1 MRKFT
6 FFVGISKP
14 TLTAVWEPVMSE
26 DMLLYDN
33 VDAERELTN
42 LLSAEI
48 ARTIDEDIIRRLTSE
63 INGGLR
69 A

>member
-6 FFVGISKP
+6 FFKGFSKP
-14 TLTAVWEPVMSE
+14 TLTASWTPEMS
-26 DMLLYDN
+26 DDSINYNMVN
-33 VDAERELTN
+33 AEEELTRM
-42 LLSAEI
+42 LSAEI
-48 ARTIDEDIIRRLTSE
+48 ARTIDEDIMRRIARE

>member
-14 TLTAVWEPVMSE
+14 TLTAAWEPVMSP

-33 VDAERELTN
+33 MDAEQELTRM
-42 LLSAEI
+42 LSAEI
-48 ARTIDEDIIRRLTSE
+48 ARTIDEDILRRLTRE

>member
-14 TLTAVWEPVMSE
+14 TLTAVWTPELS
-26 DMLLYDN
+26 DDLIN
-33 VDAERELTN
+33 FNTANAEQELTR

-48 ARTIDEDIIRRLTSE
+48 ARTIDEDIIRTLTRS
-63 INGGLR
+63 INGGFR
-69 A
+69 S

>member
-14 TLTAVWEPVMSE
+14 TLTATWSPELYE
-26 DMLLYDN
+26 DLNSDN
-33 VDAERELTN
+33 GIDAEAELTRMM
-42 LLSAEI
+42 SAEI
-48 ARTIDEDIIRRLTSE
+48 SRRIDEDIIRMLTRE

>member
-14 TLTAVWEPVMSE
+14 KLTATWSLLNQDLNTHYGIDVSE
-26 DMLLYDN
+26 
-33 VDAERELTN
+33 ELSRI
-42 LLSAEI
+42 LSAEI
-48 ARTIDEDIIRRLTSE
+48 TRTIDEDIIRTLTRE

>member
-6 FFVGISKP
+6 FFKGFSKP
-14 TLTAVWEPVMSE
+14 TLTASWTAEVS
-26 DMLLYDN
+26 DDLINYN
-33 VDAERELTN
+33 TVDAERELTRM
-42 LLSAEI
+42 LSAEI
-48 ARTIDEDIIRRLTSE
+48 ARTIDEDIIRRLTRE

>member
-14 TLTAVWEPVMSE
+14 TLTATWSPEFNDS
-26 DMLLYDN
+26 LFTN
-33 VDAERELTN
+33 HGIDAEAELTRIM
-42 LLSAEI
+42 SIEI
-48 ARTIDEDIIRRLTSE
+48 ARTIDEDIIRTLTRE

>member
-14 TLTAVWEPVMSE
+14 TLTATWSPILNQDLNIHYGIDVVE
-26 DMLLYDN
+26 DLS
-33 VDAERELTN
+33 RI
-42 LLSAEI
+42 LSAEI
-48 ARTIDEDIIRRLTSE
+48 SRTIDEDIIRTLRRE

>member
-14 TLTAVWEPVMSE
+14 TLTATWTPESVE
-26 DMLLYDN
+26 DIIN
-33 VDAERELTN
+33 AEQELTRI
-42 LLSAEI
+42 LSAEI
-48 ARTIDEDIIRRLTSE
+48 SRTIDEDIIRTLTRE

>member
-14 TLTAVWEPVMSE
+14 TLTATWSPIVT
-26 DMLLYDN
+26 DN
-33 VDAERELTN
+33 LFTNHGIDVTAELTRIM
-42 LLSAEI
+42 SAEI
-48 ARTIDEDIIRRLTSE
+48 ARTIDEDIIRTLTRE

>member
-14 TLTAVWEPVMSE
+14 TLTAVWTPELE
-26 DMLLYDN
+26 NDLLSYNN

-48 ARTIDEDIIRRLTSE
+48 ARTIDEDIIRRLTRE

>member
-1 MRKFT
+1 MRKFK

-14 TLTAVWEPVMSE
+14 TLTATWSPEFH
-26 DMLLYDN
+26 N
-33 VDAERELTN
+33 IDAEQELTN

-48 ARTIDEDIIRRLTSE
+48 ARTIDESILIRLTQE
-63 INGGLR
+63 INEGLR

>member
-6 FFVGISKP
+6 FFKGFSKP
-14 TLTAVWEPVMSE
+14 TLTASWSPELS
-26 DMLLYDN
+26 DDLINYN
-33 VDAERELTN
+33 TINAEQELTRM
-42 LLSAEI
+42 LSAEI
-48 ARTIDEDIIRRLTSE
+48 ARTIDEDIIRTLTRS

>member
-14 TLTAVWEPVMSE
+14 TLTATWSPELDENLNTHYGIDVE
-26 DMLLYDN
+26 
-33 VDAERELTN
+33 AELTRMM
-42 LLSAEI
+42 SAEI
-48 ARTIDEDIIRRLTSE
+48 ARTIDEDVMRMLTRE

>member
-6 FFVGISKP
+6 FFKGFSKP
-14 TLTAVWEPVMSE
+14 TLTVSWSDEYNELVGFNTVNAEEELTRMMSE
-26 DMLLYDN
+26 
-33 VDAERELTN
+33 
-42 LLSAEI
+42 EI
-48 ARTIDEDIIRRLTSE
+48 ARTIDEDILRRLTRE